1 MLVDPTLLDLDQL
14 QLVSFIQ
21 SFGIPVDS
29 MTKLVTPRPSTAQ
42 SSLGMTS
49 YLKLSRLLEARTA
62 RSPVVVVVKCMAQ
75 QTPPTSKE
83 PSKKYIVEP

>member
-1 MLVDPTLLDLDQL
+1 MLVDSALRDLDPQ
-14 QLVSFIQ
+14 QLVLFIQ
-21 SFGIPVDS
+21 SFGIAVDS